1 MGKPDKKDI
10 VKKSSKTTTGCACQP
25 RSTNVSRNEFLYIRV
40 VIYFL
45 VFMIILL
52 LAGLGM
58 LCKTVLFMQDNL
70 DKVCRAVL
78 NLKSLLD
85 IGVPTDV

>member
-1 MGKPDKKDI
+1 MGKPGKK
-10 VKKSSKTTTGCACQP
+10 VTAKKCCKTTVGCASTQL
-25 RSTNVSRNEFLYIRV
+25 STNVSRNEFLYVRV

-70 DKVCRAVL
+70 DKVGRAVL
-78 NLKSLLD
+78 NLKSLLG